1 MPKIIL
7 DKTQVQELI
16 FNNRYKVNAEKK
28 FVSRCIDGR
37 YENSSDLPALAI
49 AGADLG
55 EVAVIV
61 SAGND
66 FGFSVD
72 LQKTVDVLIDIVG
85 GVKNFNFHTDSHADA
100 KIPAAGCGHIKQVS
114 VDNNAYKLTEEQV
127 ESLGKI
133 AVNLKKKGANEIV
146 LHGDHQEGAVFLVTG
161 YYGVMPQGEVDVEG
175 SMLKVQTFV
184 FHKTLVD
191 ERHKVLA
198 KKLIEKKAVELLN
211 GLDDQYLYQAIS
223 EVTETHLFETVK
235 RLAKGLPIYEVRFKD
250 DGGFEVKEVGVVE

>member
-16 FNNRYKVNAEKK
+16 FNNRYKINSEKK
-28 FVSRCIDGR
+28 FLSRCIDGR
-37 YENSSDLPALAI
+37 YENNPDLPTLAI

-55 EVAVIV
+55 EIAVVV

-72 LQKTVDVLIDIVG
+72 MQKTVDVLIEMIG

-100 KIPAAGCGHIKQVS
+100 NIPAAGCGHIKQAS
-114 VDNNAYKLTEEQV
+114 IDISAYKLTEEQV
-127 ESLGKI
+127 KSLGEI
-133 AVNLKKKGANEIV
+133 AVKLKNKGANEVV
-146 LHGDHQEGAVFLVTG
+146 LHGDHQEGAVLLVTG
-161 YYGVMPQGEVDVEG
+161 NYGVMPQGEVDVEG
-175 SMLKVQTFV
+175 SIQKVQVFV

-198 KKLIEKKAVELLN
+198 KKLIEKKAVELLD

-223 EVTETHLFETVK
+223 EVTDTHLFETAK
-235 RLAKGLPIYEVRFKD
+235 RLAKGLPIYEVNFKD
-250 DGGFEVKEVGVVE
+250 DGGFEVKEIGIVE